1 MTEINVPSCPTHGSL
16 PRALHSESFEGIVQV
31 VTELIETV
39 SGVGTTSY
47 SRCPYGYSY
56 NFEGVVR
63 ALEDLNTSISGINI
77 GSPDPAGSGLI
88 AGSGIYVSYSGG
100 YGIIQSQIT
109 QVYPGSG
116 ITPAYSGQG
125 SIFDV
130 NVLGVQGVD
139 VLYSGTYITI
149 SGTKDQAVAVVSGL
163 VGGDGIT
170 VIASGNTAVISTD
183 LIGQGSVNFS
193 YNGARQGVISGQS
206 QQFLVA
212 GSGTSV
218 RSSGDY
224 QIIDIGALAGS
235 FASVAYSGSFI
246 TFGGSPIAAGSGTSV
261 RTSGITQIVD
271 VGALEGANTT
281 IVYSGQFFSIAS
293 TASAGAAVVTVSGDP
308 GNDFIG
314 GSLWFDLNEGRLFV
328 YASGNGVTEPD
339 WYIANAEALAIKS
352 EVPPSGAGLNA
363 PPLDGTIWFNTL
375 MGSLFVYDAAT
386 SGWYESAPSRTPV
399 YGNTAP
405 VSAIDGTL
413 WTDSTNNLIRVW
425 DGTQWSDVIASGNPY
440 IPPPV
445 ASGLDAEA
453 QGEVIGYIMG
463 LS

>member
-1 MTEINVPSCPTHGSL
+1 M
-16 PRALHSESFEGIVQV
+16 
-31 VTELIETV
+31 
-39 SGVGTTSY
+39 
-47 SRCPYGYSY
+47 
-56 NFEGVVR
+56 
-63 ALEDLNTSISGINI
+63 
-77 GSPDPAGSGLI
+77 
-88 AGSGIYVSYSGG
+88 
-100 YGIIQSQIT
+100 
-109 QVYPGSG
+109 
-116 ITPAYSGQG
+116 
-125 SIFDV
+125 
-130 NVLGVQGVD
+130 
-139 VLYSGTYITI
+139 
-149 SGTKDQAVAVVSGL
+149 

-206 QQFLVA
+206 QQLLVA

-314 GSLWFDLNEGRLFV
+314 GSQLLLWHHL
-328 YASGNGVTEPD
+328 
-339 WYIANAEALAIKS
+339 
-352 EVPPSGAGLNA
+352 
-363 PPLDGTIWFNTL
+363 
-375 MGSLFVYDAAT
+375 
-386 SGWYESAPSRTPV
+386 
-399 YGNTAP
+399 
-405 VSAIDGTL
+405 
-413 WTDSTNNLIRVW
+413 
-425 DGTQWSDVIASGNPY
+425 
-440 IPPPV
+440 
-445 ASGLDAEA
+445 
-453 QGEVIGYIMG
+453 
-463 LS
+463 LSQPQCL